1 MPYSGFKQLKIY
13 ALGTWG
19 KIMYA
24 LIQKK
29 YGFTDYQIAQLKYT
43 FTILFSEISKFVI
56 LAFLFR
62 NHIVMYLYAA
72 VLLGILRPSSGGLH
86 AKTYWG
92 CLFMSF
98 LFFCASIYLLPQIGI
113 TKIWMVVLII
123 GCAAAIALVGPVES
137 KYRKPPTD
145 HMKKRLVA
153 QSLIIILIH
162 LILFCLND
170 SEILAVGNWIIIV
183 QVAQLT
189 IAKIYKEVKS

>member
-1 MPYSGFKQLKIY
+1 
-13 ALGTWG
+13 
-19 KIMYA
+19 MYA

-56 LAFLFR
+56 MAFLLR
-62 NHIVMYLYAA
+62 NHFAMFLYAA
-72 VLLGILRPSSGGLH
+72 VLLGALRISTGGLH

-92 CLFMSF
+92 CLLMSF
-98 LFFCASIYLLPQIGI
+98 LFFCVSIYLLPQIGI
-113 TKIWMVVLII
+113 TKMWMAVLVV
-123 GCAAAIALVGPVES
+123 GCAAAIVLVGPVES
-137 KYRKPPTD
+137 KYRKPATGNA
-145 HMKKRLVA
+145 KKRLVA

-170 SEILAVGNWIIIV
+170 SEILTVGSWIIIV